1 MALKKIKTPDFM
13 ASINEA
19 KMLHSQKEEIT
30 EAVCEQTE
38 ETVSPKN
45 SCKRSLPKNTNC
57 PKRHSTKLSL
67 SEANPHTTSLHH
79 QIMIFSD
86 QL

>member
-38 ETVSPKN
+38 ETVIPEK
-45 SCKRSLPKNTNC
+45 LMQEEPKNTNC
-57 PKRHSTKLSL
+57 PKRHSTKTKFIRSKSPYDVLAPPDHGL
-67 SEANPHTTSLHH
+67 
-79 QIMIFSD
+79 Q
-86 QL
+86 

>member
-38 ETVSPKN
+38 ETVIPEK
-45 SCKRSLPKNTNC
+45 LMQEEPAEE
-57 PKRHSTKLSL
+57 HKLS
-67 SEANPHTTSLHH
+67 ETT
-79 QIMIFSD
+79 FD
-86 QL
+86 EN

>member
-38 ETVSPKN
+38 ETVIPEN

-57 PKRHSTKLSL
+57 PKRHSTKTKFIRSKSPYDVLAPPDHGL
-67 SEANPHTTSLHH
+67 
-79 QIMIFSD
+79 Q
-86 QL
+86 